1 LPNATGAFDITYKT
15 YPRINVTG
23 TPSLKNLSDYQHKII
38 LFGMIELS
46 DYFNETGRLF
56 DDDVFANKVNGSYFP
71 YRYGSYFVLEANN
84 KTKQFKAAVSMNL
97 TSQDVAAAYP

>member
-1 LPNATGAFDITYKT
+1 LPNATGAFDITYNT

-23 TPSLKNLSDYQHKII
+23 TPSLKN
-38 LFGMIELS
+38 LS